1 VTVTDALRGVT
12 RLFLDTAPVIYFVER
27 NPTYATRVDQ
37 VFDRIDAGVL
47 PAVTSPITLSECL
60 VLPIS
65 QGLLP
70 AQQDFTDLVVSGAN
84 VTFVAIADA
93 IARSAAELRARY
105 NLGLADAFQVATG
118 LAAGCDALLT
128 NDGTLRRVQELRIIV
143 LDDLDP

>member
-27 NPTYATRVDQ
+27 NPTYTTRVDQ

-65 QGLLP
+65 QGLLQ
-70 AQQDFTDLVVSGAN
+70 AQQDFADLVVSGAN
-84 VTFVAIADA
+84 VTFVAIGDA
-93 IARSAAELRARY
+93 IARSAAELRAHY
-105 NLGLADAFQVATG
+105 NLGLADAFQVATA
-118 LAAGCDALLT
+118 LAASCDALLT
-128 NDGTLRRVQELRIIV
+128 NDSTLRRVQELRIIV